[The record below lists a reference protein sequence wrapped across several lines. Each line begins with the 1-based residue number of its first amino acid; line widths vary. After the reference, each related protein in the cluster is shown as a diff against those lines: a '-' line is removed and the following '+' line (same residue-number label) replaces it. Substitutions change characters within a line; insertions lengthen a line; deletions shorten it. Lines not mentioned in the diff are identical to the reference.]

1 MVTIHD
7 IAKIAGVSH
16 TTVSRVLN
24 GNRDVSTKTK
34 EKIKK
39 IIQQYSY
46 IPNDSARNLK
56 LNDTQSIGI
65 FSNNIH
71 NPFLSRMV
79 QSIEE
84 YLHEK
89 KYSGYFH
96 LLKPTDSFVSI
107 ANKIIK
113 EKKLNGLIVVGG
125 SSSFNFEPFDTLWV
139 PVVFTTIKPQASPE
153 LKKISSVYID
163 DSSSALSAVNYLCSL
178 EHKKIAIVTS
188 EGNEKSIGSQ
198 RLAGYL
204 MSLEQNNIPV
214 NPKLI
219 VKTKGSSNI
228 QAAYNAAQRLLS
240 SNEKFTAIF
249 AITDLLA
256 IGVMRALADTG
267 MQMPQDVSLIGFDG
281 IDIGNYL
288 NPRLTTILQPL
299 EKMALASVDLIIDM
313 VEGKEVH
320 DLFFPTELLIR
331 ESCRP
336 L

>member
-1 MVTIHD
+1 MTIHD
-7 IAKIAGVSH
+7 IAKMAGVSH

-24 GNRDVSTKTK
+24 GNRDVSAKTK
-34 EKIKK
+34 EKIEK
-39 IIQQYSY
+39 IIQQFNY

-65 FSNNIH
+65 LSNNIH

-96 LLKPTDSFVSI
+96 LLKPTDSFVST

-125 SSSFNFEPFDTLWV
+125 NSSFNIESCDAVSIPF
-139 PVVFTTIKPQASPE
+139 VFTTIKPQTSSE
-153 LKKISSVYID
+153 TKKISSVYID
-163 DSSSALSAVNYLCSL
+163 DRSSALTAVNYLCSL
-178 EHKKIAIVTS
+178 GHKNIAIVTS

-228 QAAYNAAQRLLS
+228 QAAYNAIQKLLA
-240 SNEKFTAIF
+240 SNENFTAIF
-249 AITDLLA
+249 SITDLLA
-256 IGVMRALADTG
+256 IGVMRALADAG
-267 MQMPQDVSLIGFDG
+267 MQIPHDVSVIGFDG

-288 NPRLTTILQPL
+288 NPRLTTIQQPL
-299 EKMALASVDLIIDM
+299 EKMAFASVDLIIDM
-313 VEGKEVH
+313 VEGKDAR
-320 DLFFPTELLIR
+320 DLFFPTNLLIR
-331 ESCRP
+331 ESCRS